1 MIKKNW
7 KLLAAWLIATLFA
20 LMAGLAADAIQDS
33 INALRN
39 GRAIFSPL
47 NSAYIVAFFGLS
59 ILTFR
64 IRKQFFS
71 FRATYHHKA
80 PKRNHLIVFLS
91 YIYPRSGVVDCV
103 PDELKKKL
111 TDNLDDDLKIMK
123 EDKKNWSWEMP
134 LRAINYHIHEN
145 IMKTVTVIGSTNT
158 DSKNSLEQAHHFFNF
173 CLRYNEIRNNVK
185 AFYYMCKDDDGKV
198 LWEKVAADQG
208 ALSNEKKAVDKITKK
223 GFDFED
229 FTDLSRAI
237 KHLFSEFK
245 KMKLKE
251 SDITIDFTGGQKVT
265 SVLAAFVTL
274 NTRLHAQYIPTNDV
288 EKVTSYDISL
298 SSRRASEFD
307 VGFE

>member
-1 MIKKNW
+1 MIKQNW

-20 LMAGLAADAIQDS
+20 LMAGLAAGAIQES
-33 INALRN
+33 INAFKN

-91 YIYPRSGVVDCV
+91 YIYPREGVVDCV
-103 PDELKKKL
+103 PAELKEKL
-111 TDNLDDDLKIMK
+111 TDVLDHDLKIMK
-123 EDKKNWSWEMP
+123 KDTKNWSWEMP

-145 IMKTVTVIGSTNT
+145 IMKTVTVIGST
-158 DSKNSLEQAHHFFNF
+158 KSLEQAHHFFNF
-173 CLRYNEIRNNVK
+173 CLRYDEIRNNVK
-185 AFYYMCKDDDGKV
+185 AFYYMCQDDNGKV
-198 LWEKVAADQG
+198 LWEKVAADQVV
-208 ALSNEKKAVDKITKK
+208 LSNGNKAVAKITKK

-229 FTDLSRAI
+229 FTDLSKAI

-298 SSRRASEFD
+298 SSRRANEFD
-307 VGFE
+307 AGFE